1 MIFDPTRLDVRR
13 GHDRGTTELPWLHSR
28 HSFSFG
34 RSIDRSR
41 LNFRSLRV
49 LNDDVIAPGGGF
61 GEHGH
66 DNMEIIS
73 WMLSGAIAHADST
86 GTRGVIRP
94 GDVQVMSAGRGIRHS
109 EINASKTEPAHLI
122 QIWIE
127 PAQRDLPPAYQQR
140 PFAEEGRRNRWQVVA
155 SPDEREESLGIHQD
169 ASLSIADLD
178 CGAKIQVNV
187 ETGRHAYLHLALG
200 RARIGAMELSAG
212 DAVTVQGPARLEIE
226 GIDRSQAVLFDI
238 A

>member
-1 MIFDPTRLDVRR
+1 MTARPPLPQIRR
-13 GHDRGTTELPWLHSR
+13 GDDRGTTQLPWLHSR

-34 RSIDRSR
+34 RYIDRGR
-41 LNFRSLRV
+41 INFRALRV
-49 LNDDVIAPGGGF
+49 LNDDIIAPGGGF

-73 WMLSGAIAHADST
+73 WMLGGGIAHADST

-109 EINASKTEPAHLI
+109 EINASKTDPAHLI

-127 PAQRDLPPAYQQR
+127 PAQRDLPPGYQQR
-140 PFAEEGRRNRWQVVA
+140 AFPLDGRRNRWQAVA
-155 SPDEREESLGIHQD
+155 SPDERNGSLRVHQD
-169 ASLSIADLD
+169 ASLRIADLD
-178 CGAKIQVNV
+178 GGAKIEVNV
-187 ETGRHAYLHLALG
+187 EPGRHAYLHLALG
-200 RARIGAMELSAG
+200 RARIDKMELTAG
-212 DAVTVQGPARLEIE
+212 DALTTEGPMRFEIE
-226 GIDRSQAVLFDI
+226 GIERSQALLFDL

>member
-94 GDVQVMSAGRGIRHS
+94 GEAQVMTAGSGIEHS
-109 EINASKTEPAHLI
+109 EVNASQTDRAHLL

-127 PAQRDLPPAYQQR
+127 PSQRNTEPRYGQKRFDA
-140 PFAEEGRRNRWQVVA
+140 EGRRDAWQLIV
-155 SPDEREESLGIHQD
+155 SPDRAAGSMQIGQD
-169 ASLSIADLD
+169 ARLRIADVAPGSTVQIDSAAGRYNYVHVATGSVLIN
-178 CGAKIQVNV
+178 G
-187 ETGRHAYLHLALG
+187 ETLH
-200 RARIGAMELSAG
+200 AG
-212 DAVTVQGPARLEIE
+212 DAATFTGSAQLAIE
-226 GIDRSQAVLFDI
+226 GGAASQVLWFDL